1 MKYRKKPVIIEAVL
15 VSDLLEKFKHN
26 WRELP
31 EWVKNAYEDMT
42 INTITDN
49 GFNIKTLEGNYA
61 ATINDYLI
69 KGVQGEIYPCK
80 IEIFRQTY
88 ELVGEE

>member
-31 EWVKNAYEDMT
+31 EWVKNAYEDTT